1 MKKSFGLMIFMLCA
15 CSLCGCFAT
24 FDGAR
29 VRSGARAVV
38 AASAIQER
46 GGNQDYPMVVFG
58 VRSGH
63 INKKDSTLNIEWG
76 GLLEFFPGKGP
87 FSLNLDEG
95 GASDEEQK
103 GTQFQFNLD
112 VKHQWIMNTVL
123 DSSLRLR
130 CCFPFLTYPD
140 LSLVL
145 GRDIKG
151 NDIYLEVG
159 QNISAFNSLYK
170 YGLNGLTLVK
180 TGARLPLTGQTA
192 FVVEAGRSWGYIYA
206 GLGIEF

>member
-1 MKKSFGLMIFMLCA
+1 M
-15 CSLCGCFAT
+15 
-24 FDGAR
+24 
-29 VRSGARAVV
+29 AV
-38 AASAIQER
+38 IQESE
-46 GGNQDYPMVVFG
+46 GNLNYPMVVFG

-87 FSLNLDEG
+87 FYLNLDEG
-95 GASDEEQK
+95 GNSDEEQK

-112 VKHQWIMNTVL
+112 VKHQWLINTAL
-123 DSSLRLR
+123 DGSLRLR
-130 CCFPFLTYPD
+130 CCFPLFTYPD

-145 GRDIKG
+145 GKNIKG
-151 NDIYLEVG
+151 HDIYLEAG
-159 QNISAFNSLYK
+159 QNIRDFNSLYNQ
-170 YGLNGLTLVK
+170 GLNGLTLVK
-180 TGARLPLTGQTA
+180 TGARLPLTEKTA